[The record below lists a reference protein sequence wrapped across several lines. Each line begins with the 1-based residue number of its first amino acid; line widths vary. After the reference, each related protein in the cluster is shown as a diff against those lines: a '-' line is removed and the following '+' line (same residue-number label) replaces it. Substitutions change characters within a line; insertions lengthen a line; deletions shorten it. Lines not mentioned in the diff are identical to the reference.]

1 MEHLLGRSK
10 VEPRVK
16 LVDHWAVTAV
26 GEVMCAAKA
35 WLGRGVGEGRGGLKT
50 KNVLR
55 KLTFKHRCFTVH
67 TRCGRKKQAGCTMRA
82 ESAAT
87 G

>member
-26 GEVMCAAKA
+26 GEVMCAAKGL
-35 WLGRGVGEGRGGLKT
+35 LGRGGGGE
-50 KNVLR
+50 NEE
-55 KLTFKHRCFTVH
+55 C
-67 TRCGRKKQAGCTMRA
+67 A
-82 ESAAT
+82 EEVNI
-87 G
+87 

>member
-35 WLGRGVGEGRGGLKT
+35 LLGRGAKT

-67 TRCGRKKQAGCTMRA
+67 TRCGRKKQAGCTMCA